1 MDGRRNGVRTGLA
14 PVTIFV
20 VSGPSGAGKGTIVD
34 RICEADP
41 ALWLSRSWTTR
52 ARRPSESPYAYNFV
66 DRSTFLAHLE
76 AGGFLEWAEVFDNLY
91 GTPVPTAPAGSDVV
105 LEIDVQ
111 GAVQVRERFPDAVL
125 IFIEPPTRE
134 DQEARLRSRG
144 ENEATIARRLAK
156 AAAEEEIGHR
166 IADHVVVNDDLERA
180 IDEVAGIVHRSRTA
194 AAAPSRPPGPG
205 VGHGPDQTSEG

>member
-1 MDGRRNGVRTGLA
+1 
-14 PVTIFV
+14 
-20 VSGPSGAGKGTIVD
+20 
-34 RICEADP
+34 
-41 ALWLSRSWTTR
+41 
-52 ARRPSESPYAYNFV
+52 
-66 DRSTFLAHLE
+66 
-76 AGGFLEWAEVFDNLY
+76 
-91 GTPVPTAPAGSDVV
+91 
-105 LEIDVQ
+105 VQ
-111 GAVQVRERFPDAVL
+111 GGVQVRERFPDAVL